1 MLMAGRGRGA
11 TTGGLLVVLAMV
23 VGLLSFLGAGRA
35 AADPDCDGYVNADG
49 DFVYDCRETTPG
61 ENGSGGGSG
70 GGGGGNTEPAC
81 ALDWVKE
88 HAPGADEWYCMGQN
102 ACWVNNPTAYYPTPD
117 TWPEEPPSEGA
128 VYVYRYCYA
137 PDGSVASEGY
147 TWYTGPEDEG
157 PSIEE
162 LALQAFG
169 ALSTPDFSLAH
180 SPPRNSIIYIDTW
193 WWADGP
199 SSGTISG
206 SAALGVVAVGTPS
219 HIEVD
224 PGDGSGVM
232 TCDFVTA
239 ESDACSY
246 TYDRAGDYT
255 SRGRL
260 VYDVHFEQNGSP
272 LDIAGLPDSLESG
285 WQESAIT
292 VAESQAVVVP

>member
-1 MLMAGRGRGA
+1 MLAVLMMASALVFAGA
-11 TTGGLLVVLAMV
+11 
-23 VGLLSFLGAGRA
+23 RA
-35 AADPDCDGYVNADG
+35 AVADPTCELVETADG
-49 DFVYDCRETTPG
+49 KLIYQCSETTPG
-61 ENGSGGGSG
+61 EDGSSGGNGNGGGGS
-70 GGGGGNTEPAC
+70 TKPAC
-81 ALDWVKE
+81 DLDGIKE
-88 HAPGADEWYCMGQN
+88 RFPGADEWYCQGQD
-102 ACWVNNPTAYYPTPD
+102 ACWVNNPTVEYPEPES
-117 TWPEEPPSEGA
+117 WPEEPPSEGA
-128 VYVYRYCYA
+128 VYVYKSCYA
-137 PDGSVASEGY
+137 PDGTETFGDY

-169 ALSTPDFSLAH
+169 ALETPGFSLAH
-180 SPPRNSIIYIDTW
+180 SPPRNSIIFIDTW

-199 SSGTISG
+199 SNGEISSG
-206 SAALGVVAVGTPS
+206 AALGVVAIGTPS

-232 TCDFVTA
+232 TCDFVTS

-260 VYDVHFEQNGSP
+260 VYDVHFEQGGSP

-285 WQESAIT
+285 WQESTIT

>member
-1 MLMAGRGRGA
+1 MLTIVRSGPAAGARAVLVLVLVAGA
-11 TTGGLLVVLAMV
+11 FLFIGARPAVADKTCDLVQLEDGTLDYLCTETRPGG
-23 VGLLSFLGAGRA
+23 
-35 AADPDCDGYVNADG
+35 
-49 DFVYDCRETTPG
+49 E
-61 ENGSGGGSG
+61 GSGGSDGDGGSG
-70 GGGGGNTEPAC
+70 NTVPPCDLSLISMYE
-81 ALDWVKE
+81 
-88 HAPGADEWYCMGQN
+88 GADEQYCMGQN
-102 ACWVNNPTAYYPTPD
+102 ACWVNNPTVQYPTPD
-117 TWPEEPPSEGA
+117 TWPEEPPTEDA
-128 VYVYRYCYA
+128 VYVYRSCVG
-137 PDGSVASEGY
+137 PDGAVVSEGY

-157 PSIEE
+157 PSLEE
-162 LALQAFG
+162 LALQALG
-169 ALSTPDFSLAH
+169 SLSTPDFSLAH

-199 SSGTISG
+199 SNGEISSG
-206 SAALGVVAVGTPS
+206 AALGVVAVGTPS